1 MKSVSL
7 IVTFLAVTLLLV
19 APAAEAQTASAP
31 THPVVADAIRCPA
44 AQVQVCVDGNGIVM
58 LDRNGRAMADCIS
71 PSANGLALC
80 CVPTTQVEQSERNA
94 CEARRA
100 PWRWAE
106 RLGRCVRPAPA
117 PEPIVATPP
126 TPTDSDGDGVLN
138 ATDNCPEVPNADQL
152 DTDSDDIGD
161 ACEVV
166 SPPANLSIGDLQRV
180 VETATVDG
188 HIDRRVL
195 QAEAHARESWCHRH
209 PRGCATII
217 GVVSGLA
224 LTAVGVGVG
233 LGIDW
238 SENSPTNGTIRY

>member
-1 MKSVSL
+1 
-7 IVTFLAVTLLLV
+7 
-19 APAAEAQTASAP
+19 
-31 THPVVADAIRCPA
+31 
-44 AQVQVCVDGNGIVM
+44 
-58 LDRNGRAMADCIS
+58 MADCIS

-161 ACEVV
+161 ACDPDWDGDGVLNGDDNCPEVANADQADTDGDGIGDV
-166 SPPANLSIGDLQRV
+166 CESVPPPSIGDLQRV

-195 QAEAHARESWCHRH
+195 QAEAHARESWCRRH

-224 LTAVGVGVG
+224 LTGVG
-233 LGIDW
+233 LGVGLVDW
-238 SENSPTNGTIRY
+238 SENSPTSGTIRYR